1 MFEQMGTRAITVTA
15 SLDSNITDLL
25 NQNSMATVG
34 AIGQVRSEAT
44 RTNQILT
51 QTNQILTQG
60 NQEAALFNQNLTRAT
75 GRSAGAIIGSLRQLT
90 EQMVRGNQ
98 ELVEAIQDQ
107 QRWKEETDA
116 TNRSASNLVAT
127 LRRAA
132 GVLGVGLFTKAF
144 LQTSDTMSQIDA
156 KLNLINDGQQ
166 TTVELQ
172 NMIYQS
178 AQRTRTSYKSTA
190 NVVARLGQNAKEAFG
205 NNAELIQFA
214 ENLNKSFV
222 IAGSSQEEM
231 ASASLQLT
239 QALGSGVLRGEELN
253 AVFEAAPNI
262 IRTIADYLG
271 VGVGEIRQMASDG
284 QITADVVK
292 NAMLAATDD
301 INSDFASMPMT
312 LAQAFTMGKNSIQNA
327 LRDSFAGWSDFLN
340 TDEGQRALGQM
351 ISLFTVLAQMGVGA
365 LSAIGQGALW
375 ASQNLDFIIPILAA
389 IGAAYVLLHAQAI
402 ATAAANVA
410 SGLASAAAWA
420 VANWPILLLVA
431 VLAAAMIAAQQF
443 GIGFE
448 EVGAWVGATL
458 GILYATGYNVFA
470 ALWNVIASFAE
481 FFANVWNDPLGAT
494 ARLFFDVFDTI
505 LGIVETVAGAIDAIM
520 GSNLAG
526 AVSGFRGKM
535 SSWVDDTF
543 GENAIQIKRMANLDV
558 AETSKQWESAGGN
571 IGSKLDSMNLSL
583 DDIAGGIGGLGDFVI
598 PTSGEL
604 GNIGDVGTVGSVKKI
619 DGDVRLSDEDI
630 KLYRDLAERRYMN
643 NVKLETL
650 APQINITVPKG
661 SGDNISEDDLAMKLK
676 AVLVKQQAAHATA
689 AHGY

>member
-1 MFEQMGTRAITVTA
+1 M
-15 SLDSNITDLL
+15 
-25 NQNSMATVG
+25 
-34 AIGQVRSEAT
+34 
-44 RTNQILT
+44 
-51 QTNQILTQG
+51 
-60 NQEAALFNQNLTRAT
+60 
-75 GRSAGAIIGSLRQLT
+75 
-90 EQMVRGNQ
+90 
-98 ELVEAIQDQ
+98 
-107 QRWKEETDA
+107 
-116 TNRSASNLVAT
+116 
-127 LRRAA
+127 
-132 GVLGVGLFTKAF
+132 
-144 LQTSDTMSQIDA
+144 
-156 KLNLINDGQQ
+156 
-166 TTVELQ
+166 
-172 NMIYQS
+172 
-178 AQRTRTSYKSTA
+178 
-190 NVVARLGQNAKEAFG
+190 
-205 NNAELIQFA
+205 
-214 ENLNKSFV
+214 
-222 IAGSSQEEM
+222 
-231 ASASLQLT
+231 
-239 QALGSGVLRGEELN
+239 
-253 AVFEAAPNI
+253 
-262 IRTIADYLG
+262 
-271 VGVGEIRQMASDG
+271 
-284 QITADVVK
+284 
-292 NAMLAATDD
+292 
-301 INSDFASMPMT
+301 
-312 LAQAFTMGKNSIQNA
+312 
-327 LRDSFAGWSDFLN
+327 
-340 TDEGQRALGQM
+340 
-351 ISLFTVLAQMGVGA
+351 
-365 LSAIGQGALW
+365 
-375 ASQNLDFIIPILAA
+375 
-389 IGAAYVLLHAQAI
+389 
-402 ATAAANVA
+402 
-410 SGLASAAAWA
+410 
-420 VANWPILLLVA
+420 
-431 VLAAAMIAAQQF
+431 
-443 GIGFE
+443 
-448 EVGAWVGATL
+448 GATL

>member
-1 MFEQMGTRAITVTA
+1 MT
-15 SLDSNITDLL
+15 LTDGF
-25 NQNSMATVG
+25 S
-34 AIGQVRSEAT
+34 SSF
-44 RTNQILT
+44 RTFIDL
-51 QTNQILTQG
+51 G
-60 NQEAALFNQNLTRAT
+60 NQAAQSAFMLDRNLTRAT
-75 GRSAGAIIGSLRQLT
+75 GKSAEAVIASVRQLGT
-90 EQMVRGNQ
+90 QLSQQNQ
-98 ELVEAIQDQ
+98 ELIEAINNQ
-107 QRWKEETDA
+107 QRWKEKTDD
-116 TNRSASNLVAT
+116 TNRSASRLLST
-127 LRRAA
+127 LRSAA
-132 GVLGVGLFTKAF
+132 TALGAAALTKMF
-144 LQTSDTMSQIDA
+144 LQTSDTMSQITA

-166 TTVELQ
+166 TTAELQ
-172 NMIYQS
+172 DMIYQS
-178 AQRTRTSYKSTA
+178 AQRTRTSYESTA

-205 NNAELIQFA
+205 SNAELIQFA

-222 IAGSSQEEM
+222 IAGSSQEEI

-301 INSDFASMPMT
+301 INSEFASMPMT

-402 ATAAANVA
+402 ATAGANVA
-410 SGLASAAAWA
+410 GGLASAAAWA
-420 VANWPILLLVA
+420 VANWPVLLLVA

-443 GIGFE
+443 GVGME

-494 ARLFFDVFDTI
+494 ARLFFDVFDAI
-505 LGIVETVAGAIDAIM
+505 LGIVETVAGAIDALL

-526 AVSGFRGKM
+526 AVSGFRSQLSG
-535 SSWVDDTF
+535 WVDDTF

-558 AETSKQWESAGGN
+558 AATSQQWEGIGGN
-571 IGSKLDSMNLSL
+571 IGSKLDNMNLNLS
-583 DDIAGGIGGLGDFVI
+583 DIAGGIGGLGDFVV
-598 PTSGEL
+598 PASGEL
-604 GNIGDVGTVGSVKKI
+604 GNIGDVGSVGTVKKI
-619 DGDVRLSDEDI
+619 DGDVNLSDEDI
-630 KLYRDLAERRYMN
+630 KMYRDLAERRYMN
-643 NVKLETL
+643 NIELQTI
-650 APQINITVPKG
+650 APQINITIPKG
-661 SGDNISEDDLAMKLK
+661 AGGNISEEDLANKLK
-676 AVLVKQQAAHATA
+676 AILVKQQAAHTSV
-689 AHGY
+689 AHG